1 MRISTNTMF
10 QSGITKL
17 TSLQAD
23 QSRLQGQISTGK
35 KFTTPAEDPV
45 GAARA
50 LEVSHHKDV
59 NNTYATV
66 RKTAKTNLETIESS
80 LSSGTN
86 LLVSAQSTLVAA
98 GNGAYSNQERAS
110 LAADLQNSLD
120 ALIGMANTKDAY
132 GNYLYAGFKSDSPAF
147 AATATGATYSGDS
160 NVQLLQVDA
169 QRQMEVSVSG
179 DSIFQA
185 GGNDVF
191 ATLSNMITLLNT
203 PIVDATT
210 QATFTAGVATAI
222 TNMKGSVDSVLNVRA
237 SIGSRL
243 NEIDSLDIAGQD
255 RDLQY
260 ASALSDIQ
268 DLDYASAISDFTKNQ
283 TVLEAAQKT
292 FSATTQLSLFKY
304 I

>member
-10 QSGITKL
+10 HSGISKI
-17 TSLQAD
+17 TSLQSD
-23 QSRLQGQISTGK
+23 QSKLQNQISTGK
-35 KFTTPAEDPV
+35 KFTSPAEDPV

-50 LEVSHHKDV
+50 LEVSHHKEV

-66 RKTAKTNLETIESS
+66 RKTAISNLETVEAS
-80 LSSGTN
+80 LTNVTN

-98 GNGAYSNQERAS
+98 GNGAYSNKERANI
-110 LAADLQNSLD
+110 ATNLQNSLD
-120 ALIGMANTKDAY
+120 ALVGMANGKDVY
-132 GNYLYAGFKSDSPAF
+132 GNYLYSGFKSDSPAF
-147 AATATGATYSGDS
+147 VATATGATYSGDS

-179 DSIFQA
+179 DSVFQA

-191 ATLSNMITLLNT
+191 ATMRNIITLLNT
-203 PIVDATT
+203 PITDATT
-210 QATFTAGVATAI
+210 QAAFTSGLATAI
-222 TNMKGSVDSVLNVRA
+222 DGMKASADTVLNVRA
-237 SIGSRL
+237 SVGSRL
-243 NEIDSLDIAGQD
+243 NELDSLDLAGQD

-260 ASALSDIQ
+260 DSALLDIQ
-268 DLDYASAISDFTKNQ
+268 DLDYASAISDFTRNE
-283 TVLEAAQKT
+283 TILEAAQKT

>member
-10 QSGITKL
+10 HSGISKITN
-17 TSLQAD
+17 LQSD

-35 KFTTPAEDPV
+35 KFSTPAEDPV

-50 LEVSHHKDV
+50 LEVSHHKEV

-66 RKTAKTNLETIESS
+66 RKTAKSNLETVEAS
-80 LSSGTN
+80 LTNVTN

-98 GNGAYSNQERAS
+98 GNGAYSNKERANI
-110 LAADLQNSLD
+110 ATNLQNSLD
-120 ALIGMANTKDAY
+120 SLVGMANGKDVY
-132 GNYLYAGFKSDSPAF
+132 GNYLYSGFKSDAPAF
-147 AATATGATYSGDS
+147 VATATGATYSGDS

-179 DSIFQA
+179 DSVFQA

-191 ATLSNMITLLNT
+191 TTMRNIITLLNT
-203 PIVDATT
+203 PITDATT
-210 QATFTAGVATAI
+210 QAAFTSGLATAI
-222 TNMKGSVDSVLNVRA
+222 DGMKASADNVLNVRA
-237 SIGSRL
+237 SVGSRL
-243 NEIDSLDIAGQD
+243 NELDSLDLAGQD

-260 ASALSDIQ
+260 DSALSDIQ
-268 DLDYASAISDFTKNQ
+268 DLDYASAISEFTKNE
-283 TVLEAAQKT
+283 TILEAAQKT
-292 FSATTQLSLFKY
+292 FSATTQLYLFKY

>member
-1 MRISTNTMF
+1 MF
-10 QSGITKL
+10 HSGISKI

-23 QSRLQGQISTGK
+23 QSKLQNQISTGK

-50 LEVSHHKDV
+50 LEVTHHKEV

-66 RKTAKTNLETIESS
+66 RKTAISNLETVEAS
-80 LSSGTN
+80 LTNVTN

-98 GNGAYSNQERAS
+98 GNGAYSNKERANI
-110 LAADLQNSLD
+110 ATTLQNSLD
-120 ALIGMANTKDAY
+120 SLVSMANGKDVY
-132 GNYLYAGFKSDSPAF
+132 GNYLYSGFKSDSPAF
-147 AATATGATYSGDS
+147 VATATGATYSGDS

-179 DSIFQA
+179 DSVFQA

-191 ATLSNMITLLNT
+191 ATMRNIITLLNT
-203 PIVDATT
+203 PITDATT
-210 QATFTAGVATAI
+210 QAAFTSGLATAI
-222 TNMKGSVDSVLNVRA
+222 DGMKASADTVLNVRA
-237 SIGSRL
+237 SVGSRL
-243 NEIDSLDIAGQD
+243 NELDSLDLAGQD

-260 ASALSDIQ
+260 DSALLDIQ
-268 DLDYASAISDFTKNQ
+268 DLDYASAISDFTRNE
-283 TVLEAAQKT
+283 TILEAAQKT

>member
-10 QSGITKL
+10 HSGISKI
-17 TSLQAD
+17 TSLQSD

-35 KFTTPAEDPV
+35 KFSTPAEDPV

-50 LEVSHHKDV
+50 LEISHHKEV

-66 RKTAKTNLETIESS
+66 RKTAKSNLETVEAS
-80 LSSGTN
+80 LTNVTN

-98 GNGAYSNQERAS
+98 GNGAYSNKERANI
-110 LAADLQNSLD
+110 ATNLQNSLD
-120 ALIGMANTKDAY
+120 SLVGMANGKDVY
-132 GNYLYAGFKSDSPAF
+132 GNYLYSGFKSDAPAF
-147 AATATGATYSGDS
+147 VATATGATYSGDS

-179 DSIFQA
+179 DSVFQA

-191 ATLSNMITLLNT
+191 ATMRNIITLLNT
-203 PIVDATT
+203 PITDATT
-210 QATFTAGVATAI
+210 QAAFTSGLATAI
-222 TNMKGSVDSVLNVRA
+222 DGMKVSADNVLNVRA
-237 SIGSRL
+237 SVGSRL
-243 NEIDSLDIAGQD
+243 NELDSLDLAGQD

-260 ASALSDIQ
+260 DSALSDIQ
-268 DLDYASAISDFTKNQ
+268 DLDYASAISEFTKNE
-283 TVLEAAQKT
+283 TILEAAQKT

>member
-10 QSGITKL
+10 HSGISKI
-17 TSLQAD
+17 TSLQSD

-35 KFTTPAEDPV
+35 KFSTPAEDPV

-50 LEVSHHKDV
+50 LEVSHHKEV

-66 RKTAKTNLETIESS
+66 RKTAKSNLETVEAS
-80 LSSGTN
+80 LTNVTN

-98 GNGAYSNQERAS
+98 GNGAYSNKERANI
-110 LAADLQNSLD
+110 ATNLQNSLD
-120 ALIGMANTKDAY
+120 ALVGMANGKDVY
-132 GNYLYAGFKSDSPAF
+132 GNYLYSGFKSDAPAF
-147 AATATGATYSGDS
+147 VATATGATYSGDS

-179 DSIFQA
+179 DSVFQA

-191 ATLSNMITLLNT
+191 ATMRNMITLLNT
-203 PIVDATT
+203 PITDATT
-210 QATFTAGVATAI
+210 QAAFTSGLATAI
-222 TNMKGSVDSVLNVRA
+222 DGMKASADNVLNVRA
-237 SIGSRL
+237 SVGSRL
-243 NEIDSLDIAGQD
+243 NELDSLDLAGQD

-260 ASALSDIQ
+260 DSALSDIQ
-268 DLDYASAISDFTKNQ
+268 DLDYASAISDFTKNE
-283 TVLEAAQKT
+283 TILEAAQKT

>member
-1 MRISTNTMF
+1 MF
-10 QSGITKL
+10 HSGISKI
-17 TSLQAD
+17 TSLQSD
-23 QSRLQGQISTGK
+23 QSKLQNQISTGK

-50 LEVSHHKDV
+50 LEVSHHKEV

-66 RKTAKTNLETIESS
+66 RKTAISNLETVEAS
-80 LSSGTN
+80 LTNVTN

-98 GNGAYSNQERAS
+98 GNGAYSNKERANI
-110 LAADLQNSLD
+110 ATNLQNSLD
-120 ALIGMANTKDAY
+120 ALVGMANGKDVY
-132 GNYLYAGFKSDSPAF
+132 GNYLYSGFKSDSPAF
-147 AATATGATYSGDS
+147 VATATGATYSGDS

-179 DSIFQA
+179 DSVFQA

-191 ATLSNMITLLNT
+191 ATMRNIITLLNT
-203 PIVDATT
+203 PITDATT
-210 QATFTAGVATAI
+210 QAAFTSGLATAI
-222 TNMKGSVDSVLNVRA
+222 DGMKASADTVLNVRA
-237 SIGSRL
+237 SVGSRL
-243 NEIDSLDIAGQD
+243 NELDSLDLAGQD

-260 ASALSDIQ
+260 DSALLDIQ
-268 DLDYASAISDFTKNQ
+268 DLDYASAISDFTRNE
-283 TVLEAAQKT
+283 TILEAAQKT

>member
-10 QSGITKL
+10 HSGISKITN
-17 TSLQAD
+17 LQSD

-35 KFTTPAEDPV
+35 KFSTPAEDPV

-50 LEVSHHKDV
+50 LEVSHHKEV

-66 RKTAKTNLETIESS
+66 RKTAKSNLETVEAS
-80 LSSGTN
+80 LTNVTN

-98 GNGAYSNQERAS
+98 GNGAYSNKERANI
-110 LAADLQNSLD
+110 ATNLQNSLD
-120 ALIGMANTKDAY
+120 ALVGMANGKDVY
-132 GNYLYAGFKSDSPAF
+132 GNYLYSGFKSDSPAF
-147 AATATGATYSGDS
+147 VATATGATYSGDS

-179 DSIFQA
+179 DSVFQA

-191 ATLSNMITLLNT
+191 ATMRNIITLLNT
-203 PIVDATT
+203 PITDATT
-210 QATFTAGVATAI
+210 QAAFTSGLATAI
-222 TNMKGSVDSVLNVRA
+222 DGMKASADNVLNVRA
-237 SIGSRL
+237 SVGSRL
-243 NEIDSLDIAGQD
+243 NELDSLDLAGQD

-260 ASALSDIQ
+260 DSALSDIQ
-268 DLDYASAISDFTKNQ
+268 DLDYASAISEFTKNE
-283 TVLEAAQKT
+283 TILEAAQKT

>member
-10 QSGITKL
+10 HSGISKI

-23 QSRLQGQISTGK
+23 QSKLQNQISTGK

-50 LEVSHHKDV
+50 LEVTHHKEV

-66 RKTAKTNLETIESS
+66 RKTAISNLETVEAS
-80 LSSGTN
+80 LTNVTN

-98 GNGAYSNQERAS
+98 GNGAYSNKERANI
-110 LAADLQNSLD
+110 ATTLQNSLD
-120 ALIGMANTKDAY
+120 SLVSMANGKDVY
-132 GNYLYAGFKSDSPAF
+132 GNYLYSGFKSDSPAF
-147 AATATGATYSGDS
+147 VATATGATYSGDS

-179 DSIFQA
+179 DSVFQA

-191 ATLSNMITLLNT
+191 ATMRNIITLLNT
-203 PIVDATT
+203 PITDATT
-210 QATFTAGVATAI
+210 QAAFTSGLATAI
-222 TNMKGSVDSVLNVRA
+222 DGMKASADTVLNVRA
-237 SIGSRL
+237 SVGSRL
-243 NEIDSLDIAGQD
+243 NELDSLDLAGQD

-260 ASALSDIQ
+260 DSALLDIQ
-268 DLDYASAISDFTKNQ
+268 DLDYASAISDFTRNE
-283 TVLEAAQKT
+283 TILEAAQKT

>member
-10 QSGITKL
+10 HSGISKI

-23 QSRLQGQISTGK
+23 QSKLQNQISTGK

-50 LEVSHHKDV
+50 LEVSHHKEV

-66 RKTAKTNLETIESS
+66 RKTAISNLETVEAS
-80 LSSGTN
+80 LTNVTN

-98 GNGAYSNQERAS
+98 GNGAYSNKERANI
-110 LAADLQNSLD
+110 ATNLQNSLD
-120 ALIGMANTKDAY
+120 ALVGMANGKDVY
-132 GNYLYAGFKSDSPAF
+132 GNYLYSGFKSDSPAF
-147 AATATGATYSGDS
+147 VATATGATYSGDS

-179 DSIFQA
+179 DSVFQA

-191 ATLSNMITLLNT
+191 ATMRNIITLLNT
-203 PIVDATT
+203 PITDATT
-210 QATFTAGVATAI
+210 QAAFTSGLATAI
-222 TNMKGSVDSVLNVRA
+222 DGMKASADTVLNVRA
-237 SIGSRL
+237 SVGSRL
-243 NEIDSLDIAGQD
+243 NELDSLDLAGQD

-260 ASALSDIQ
+260 DSALLDIQ
-268 DLDYASAISDFTKNQ
+268 DLDYASAISDFTRNE
-283 TVLEAAQKT
+283 TILEAAQKT

>member
-1 MRISTNTMF
+1 MF
-10 QSGITKL
+10 HSGISKI

-23 QSRLQGQISTGK
+23 QSKLQNQISTGK
-35 KFTTPAEDPV
+35 KFTSPAEDPV

-50 LEVSHHKDV
+50 LEVSHHKEV

-66 RKTAKTNLETIESS
+66 RKTAISNLETVEAS
-80 LSSGTN
+80 LTNVTN

-98 GNGAYSNQERAS
+98 GNGAYSNKERANI
-110 LAADLQNSLD
+110 ATNLQNSLD
-120 ALIGMANTKDAY
+120 ALVGMANGKDVY
-132 GNYLYAGFKSDSPAF
+132 GNYLYSGFKSDSPAF
-147 AATATGATYSGDS
+147 VATATGATYSGDS

-179 DSIFQA
+179 DSVFQA

-191 ATLSNMITLLNT
+191 ATMRNIITLLNT
-203 PIVDATT
+203 PITDATT
-210 QATFTAGVATAI
+210 QAAFTSGLATAI
-222 TNMKGSVDSVLNVRA
+222 DGMKASADTVLNVRA
-237 SIGSRL
+237 SVGSRL
-243 NEIDSLDIAGQD
+243 NELDSLDLAGQD

-260 ASALSDIQ
+260 DSALLDIQ
-268 DLDYASAISDFTKNQ
+268 DLDYASAISDFTRNE
-283 TVLEAAQKT
+283 TILEAAQKT

>member
-10 QSGITKL
+10 HSGISKI

-23 QSRLQGQISTGK
+23 QSKLQNQISTGK

-50 LEVSHHKDV
+50 LEVTHHKEV

-66 RKTAKTNLETIESS
+66 RKTAISNLETVEAS
-80 LSSGTN
+80 LTNVTN

-98 GNGAYSNQERAS
+98 GNGAYSNKERANI
-110 LAADLQNSLD
+110 ATTLQNSLD
-120 ALIGMANTKDAY
+120 SLVGMANGKDVY
-132 GNYLYAGFKSDSPAF
+132 GNYLYSGFKSDSPAF
-147 AATATGATYSGDS
+147 VATATGATYSGDS

-179 DSIFQA
+179 DSVFQA

-191 ATLSNMITLLNT
+191 ATMRNIITLLNT
-203 PIVDATT
+203 PITDATT
-210 QATFTAGVATAI
+210 QAAFTSGLATAI
-222 TNMKGSVDSVLNVRA
+222 DGMKASADTVLNVRA
-237 SIGSRL
+237 SVGSRL
-243 NEIDSLDIAGQD
+243 NELDSLDLAGQD

-260 ASALSDIQ
+260 DSALLDIQ
-268 DLDYASAISDFTKNQ
+268 DLDYASAISDFTRNE
-283 TVLEAAQKT
+283 TILEAAQKT